1 MLVLVN
7 DGSEKMP
14 ALNVKQLGNADVFT
28 FADVCCG
35 YVAE

>member
-7 DGSEKMP
+7 IESDKKP
-14 ALNVKQLGNADVFT
+14 AVVLGNAAVCMR
-28 FADVCCG
+28 ADVCCG